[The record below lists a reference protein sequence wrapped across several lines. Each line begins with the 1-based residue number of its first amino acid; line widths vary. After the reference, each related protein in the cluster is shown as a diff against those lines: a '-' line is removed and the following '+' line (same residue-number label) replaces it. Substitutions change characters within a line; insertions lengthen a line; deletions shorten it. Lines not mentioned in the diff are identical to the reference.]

1 MPRTRGAKHK
11 APRKARET
19 QNQKNTERT
28 TAVGASAPTAFSVIA
43 ASEAMENATESGKSG
58 HRRENRHKA
67 GRSRESKENAAEG
80 KKPGHRR
87 EKGHKAKRRPGKRGK
102 TPQRVENQAIEG
114 KTGEKQGEGRTR
126 KNGIEGKKP
135 GHRRE
140 NRQKRGKSDEKPG
153 KRSDLR
159 GFAAKTGTQ
168 RENNAVRP
176 KLPFAMPL
184 IGHKITKM
192 LF

>member
-1 MPRTRGAKHK
+1 M
-11 APRKARET
+11 
-19 QNQKNTERT
+19 
-28 TAVGASAPTAFSVIA
+28 TAVGASAPTAFSVVA
-43 ASEAMENATESGKSG
+43 ADEATETPQRAENQAIEGKTGIKQGEGRGEQGKTPQRAKNQTIEGKTGKSKAGAGETRENATQGGKSG
-58 HRRENRHKA
+58 HRRENRHKVV
-67 GRSRESKENAAEG
+67 REPGEQG
-80 KKPGHRR
+80 KRRRGQKTGHRR
-87 EKGHKAKRRPGKRGK
+87 R
-102 TPQRVENQAIEG
+102 
-114 KTGEKQGEGRTR
+114 
-126 KNGIEGKKP
+126 NG
-135 GHRRE
+135 
-140 NRQKRGKSDEKPG
+140 QKRGKSDEKPE